1 MSRYELRNELDDL
14 RADYLA
20 AEKMSEIEI
29 QNKYNTDDSKAEFL
43 SRLQEDIDILQFHYD
58 EAEVEEVGQDRD
70 WRTRGLDIAFS
81 SWAEV
86 NRMFV

>member
-1 MSRYELRNELDDL
+1 MSSYELRKKLDDL
-14 RADYLA
+14 RADYVA
-20 AEKMSEIEI
+20 AEKMPEIEI

-43 SRLQEDIDILQFHYD
+43 SCLQEDIDFLQFHYD
-58 EAEVEEVGQDRD
+58 EAEIEKVWQDGD
-70 WRTRGLDIAFS
+70 WCTSGLDIAFS